1 MFPLAQRQARFGICL
16 VCLALTLAG
25 CRDRPPTPD
34 RVWLDFA
41 DEIWH
46 QSGNFSTD
54 LISAPRQSGL
64 DNLGYG
70 WRHVHADDPDRAAF
84 EMEVPT
90 ARLFFF
96 SADGD
101 TVAFEIE
108 VSVVGKG
115 RLKKTPLVLTLND
128 RALVDLPLTRQ
139 WERHRVEIPSGVI
152 REGRN
157 RLEFRIPHPPK
168 FQKLRHR
175 LRPKMRRLRL
185 VAANERGV
193 WPQRP
198 SSIQLANDAEEAT
211 GRDTFQIPSPGWL
224 EVVTELPERPRLRAR
239 FKVLRPPGADVEPV
253 LVYAKLVDQGLEE
266 HHLAQER
273 VTDSSGEHDFAV
285 DLGRWQ
291 GQPVQLRLGV
301 GGPGNAVVSW
311 SWAVVEGQPGQP
323 RPADIDLIRSLPAP
337 SSGRLGRPDV
347 LIVLLDAAR
356 ADAFSPFGG
365 ERPTP
370 NTARLAAE
378 GTVFQ
383 EAMAASSWTGQSIPS
398 VFTGLYPDTL
408 RVGPWGSPLPSKVN
422 TMAELLSRV
431 GYRTVLWTQHPFY
444 DYQRDL
450 KRGFQEFYRSEFRDY
465 GALPSRQELLS
476 EKQPTFAFVHL
487 IPPHA
492 PYTPPLPYR
501 GLYSSWYTGTVVP
514 QANFLGE
521 FPQRRNLE
529 VLSEEDRRFIRDR
542 YDENVAFADSQ
553 VGALLSILDAADR
566 YEDTLVILLSDH
578 GEAFLEHDRFLHSR
592 MLFREFLHVPLVIK
606 WPREARGFMAQV
618 DQPIS
623 LVDVLPTLVDGL
635 AVPTQQAGYQGRS
648 LLPVVFES
656 ADRHG
661 PLWATTRRVDSYQ
674 KPPRPLQMLQTGG
687 WKILFDPLKG
697 KSRLFQIDSDPG
709 ENTDLSGELPMRAL
723 YLRQA
728 VQRQAIFNQ
737 ELLLG
742 DSAPEKI
749 EELDAEI
756 EEQLEALGYV
766 N

>member
-408 RVGPWGSPLPSKVN
+408 RVGPWGSPLPSGIS

-465 GALPSRQELLS
+465 GALPSREELLS

-501 GLYSSWYTGTVVP
+501 GLYSSWYTGTVNP
-514 QANFLGE
+514 EANFLGE
-521 FPQRRNLE
+521 FPRRRSLG

-542 YDENVAFADSQ
+542 YDENVAFADAQ
-553 VGALLSILDAADR
+553 VGALLSMLDATDR
-566 YEDTLVILLSDH
+566 YDDSLVILLSDH

-606 WPREARGFMAQV
+606 WPQEARGFMARV
-618 DQPIS
+618 AEPIS

-635 AVPTQQAGYQGRS
+635 ALPTQQAGYQGRS
-648 LLPVVFES
+648 LLPVVFDS
-656 ADRHG
+656 ADRQG

-697 KSRLFQIDSDPG
+697 TSRIFQIDSDPA
-709 ENTDLSGELPMRAL
+709 ENTDLSGELPMHAL

-742 DSAPEKI
+742 ASAPEKI

>member
-1 MFPLAQRQARFGICL
+1 MI
-16 VCLALTLAG
+16 
-25 CRDRPPTPD
+25 
-34 RVWLDFA
+34 
-41 DEIWH
+41 
-46 QSGNFSTD
+46 
-54 LISAPRQSGL
+54 
-64 DNLGYG
+64 
-70 WRHVHADDPDRAAF
+70 RA
-84 EMEVPT
+84 
-90 ARLFFF
+90 
-96 SADGD
+96 
-101 TVAFEIE
+101 
-108 VSVVGKG
+108 
-115 RLKKTPLVLTLND
+115 
-128 RALVDLPLTRQ
+128 
-139 WERHRVEIPSGVI
+139 
-152 REGRN
+152 GRN
-157 RLEFRIPHPPK
+157 RLEFRIPQPAN
-168 FQKLRHR
+168 FQKWRRR
-175 LRPKMRRLRL
+175 LRPKIRSLRL
-185 VAANERGV
+185 VAANGRGV

-198 SSIQLANDAEEAT
+198 SSIRLANDNEGAS

-253 LVYAKLVDQGLEE
+253 LVYAKLLDQGGEE

-291 GQPVQLRLGV
+291 GQSVRLQLGV

-323 RPADIDLIRSLPAP
+323 RPAGVDLIRSLPAP

-347 LIVLLDAAR
+347 LVVLLDAAR

-370 NTARLAAE
+370 NTARLAAD

-408 RVGPWGSPLPSKVN
+408 RVGPWGSPLPSGIS

-444 DYQRDL
+444 DYQQDL
-450 KRGFQEFYRSEFRDY
+450 KRGFQEFYRPEFRDY
-465 GALPSRQELLS
+465 RTLPSQETLLS

-492 PYTPPLPYR
+492 PYTPPPPYR
-501 GLYSSWYTGTVVP
+501 GLYSSWYTGTLDP
-514 QANFLGE
+514 AATFLSQ
-521 FPQRRNLE
+521 FPQRRSLE
-529 VLSEEDRRFIRDR
+529 ELSEEDRRFIRDR
-542 YDENVAFADSQ
+542 YDENVAFADAQ
-553 VGALLSILDAADR
+553 VGALLSMLDAADR
-566 YEDTLVILLSDH
+566 YKDSLVILLSDH

-592 MLFREFLHVPLVIK
+592 MLFREFLRVPLVIK
-606 WPREARGFMAQV
+606 WPQKAPGFKAQV
-618 DQPIS
+618 AEPVS

-635 AVPTQQAGYQGRS
+635 ALPTQQAGYQGRS
-648 LLPVVFES
+648 LLPAVFES
-656 ADRHG
+656 ANRQG
-661 PLWATTRRVDSYQ
+661 PLWATTRRVDTYQ
-674 KPPRPLQMLQTGG
+674 KPPRPLQMLQTGE

-697 KSRLFQIDSDPG
+697 TSRLFQIDSDPA

-742 DSAPEKI
+742 ASAPEMI
-749 EELDAEI
+749 EDLDAEI
-756 EEQLEALGYV
+756 KEQLEALGYV

>member
-1 MFPLAQRQARFGICL
+1 MFPLAQRQARFEICL

-25 CRDRPPTPD
+25 CRDRPPTPE

-41 DEIWH
+41 DEVWH
-46 QSGNFSTD
+46 QTGNFTTD
-54 LISAPRQSGL
+54 LLSAPRQSGL

-70 WRHVHADDPDRAAF
+70 WRQVHADDPDRAAF
-84 EMEVPT
+84 EMDVST

-101 TVAFEIE
+101 TAAFDIE

-128 RALVDLPLTRQ
+128 RPLVDLPLTRQ
-139 WERHRVEIPSGVI
+139 WEQHRVEIPSGVI
-152 REGRN
+152 RAGRN
-157 RLEFRIPHPPK
+157 RLEFRIPQPAK
-168 FQKLRHR
+168 FQKWRHR
-175 LRPKMRRLRL
+175 LRPKLRSLRL
-185 VAANERGV
+185 VAANGRGV

-198 SSIQLANDAEEAT
+198 SSIRLANDAEGSS

-291 GQPVQLRLGV
+291 GQSVRLQLGV

-311 SWAVVEGQPGQP
+311 NWAVVEGQPGQP
-323 RPADIDLIRSLPAP
+323 RPAGVDLIRSLPAP

-347 LIVLLDAAR
+347 LVVLLDAAR

-370 NTARLAAE
+370 NSARLAAE

-383 EAMAASSWTGQSIPS
+383 EALAASSWTGQSIPS
-398 VFTGLYPDTL
+398 IFTGLYPDTL
-408 RVGPWGSPLPSKVN
+408 RVGPWGSPLPSGIS

-465 GALPSRQELLS
+465 GALPSREELLS

-501 GLYSSWYTGTVVP
+501 GLYSSWYTGTVNP
-514 QANFLGE
+514 EANFLGE
-521 FPQRRNLE
+521 FPRRRSLG

-542 YDENVAFADSQ
+542 YDENVAFADAQ
-553 VGALLSILDAADR
+553 VGALLSMLDATDR
-566 YEDTLVILLSDH
+566 YDDSLVILLSDH

-606 WPREARGFMAQV
+606 WPQEARGFMARV
-618 DQPIS
+618 AEPIS

-635 AVPTQQAGYQGRS
+635 ALPTQQAGYQGRS
-648 LLPVVFES
+648 LLPVVFDS
-656 ADRHG
+656 ADRQG

-697 KSRLFQIDSDPG
+697 TSRIFQIDSDPA
-709 ENTDLSGELPMRAL
+709 ENTDLSGELPMHAL